1 MGKLSLIIAAIGL
14 LITVLFGHFPKING
28 PIINNDHDILWS
40 IIGYLL
46 IILGLGATMFYYI

>member
-14 LITVLFGHFPKING
+14 LITVLFRKKEK
-28 PIINNDHDILWS
+28 LWLT

>member
-14 LITVLFGHFPKING
+14 LITILFGHFPKIKE
-28 PIINNDHDILWS
+28 PIIKNDHDILWS

-46 IILGLGATMFYYI
+46 IILGLGAAMFYYI